1 MDIKTDTDID
11 LLSDCLLILLFLSSP
26 NRDYQTRLEDEI
38 IKRGLYN
45 KPKGVTNHDKSRKS

>member
-26 NRDYQTRLEDEI
+26 DRDYQDKLEDEI

-45 KPKGVTNHDKSRKS
+45 KPIGSKTH